1 MPHRQA
7 IELLPVVLPLG
18 QKPIH
23 GRHKALA
30 VAGFNQVGQL
40 VHDHVL
46 QVLGRL
52 LGQVGVQANQSS
64 FWVAAAPLGFHALH
78 QQLARLHTHDGLPF
92 AQQRLRGLTHLGAVP
107 RIQQCLAFVCGC
119 TWAQVESPRVL

>member
-18 QKPIH
+18 QTPIH

-30 VAGFNQVGQL
+30 VAGFTQVGQL

-52 LGQVGVQANQSS
+52 LCQVGVQANQSS

-78 QQLARLHTHDGLPF
+78 EDLPELAALGSRLAKARQINQGMMQELLTGRI
-92 AQQRLRGLTHLGAVP
+92 RLL
-107 RIQQCLAFVCGC
+107 
-119 TWAQVESPRVL
+119 